1 MSTSPSN
8 NQQVDD
14 RIKPGADYERPSRNT
29 GEKKEILIK
38 DWVYY
43 LLLLNHYGIEDVL
56 FALFMITLPSLTPL
70 LQEPQYFNI
79 EKEDA
84 QKFNL
89 LFLTTYNVG
98 SMIGGVSNSFISRYT
113 RISWTRLVLRFVILT
128 SLVTSLVLDVRVLY
142 ASRVV
147 LGFCCGV
154 LQPNNMSE
162 AYKLSPNKYKH
173 IVGNFITMY
182 VTLGIVIGMLMTYL
196 AHSGAIT
203 WPVIFYVIMGIE
215 VAAILVNV
223 FYQKVDLSYT
233 ERLEAKDEK
242 TARSILD
249 RFLHKDTVDI
259 MVRNENDLIELRTVH
274 NNVQPFRTHWREF
287 LVALSVCF
295 VMVVSFCTSYS
306 PYIVTLTCKDIRS
319 VEEASEA
326 AYYSTIASIVEVFPK
341 LIQLIYPWL
350 LSRRKLNFFAGITS
364 VSCLWLIMALLYY
377 YEQWFA
383 NKVMIIVWFFFLG
396 MIIYPPYFSILTD
409 LLTEELLGAIFA
421 IGKIMEISYQAL
433 FAYVMKKAEDDKS
446 IYWKVAITL
455 SLFCA
460 VAATT
465 FGLFFFETNG
475 MTKVQIYNRLAK
487 NKPQRASEKK
497 WMVHDKLVQDE
508 NNFETQ

>member
-1 MSTSPSN
+1 MSTSPFN
-8 NQQVDD
+8 DQQGDD
-14 RIKPGADYERPSRNT
+14 RADPVDENKRPSRTT
-29 GEKKEILIK
+29 GDKKEVLIN

-43 LLLLNHYGIEDVL
+43 LLLLNHFGIEDVL
-56 FALFMITLPSLTPL
+56 FALFLITLPSLTPL

-79 EKEDA
+79 HKDDA

-89 LFLTTYNVG
+89 LFLTTYNIG
-98 SMIGGVSNSFISRYT
+98 SMVGGMSNSFISRYT
-113 RISWTRLVLRFVILT
+113 RISWTRLVLRFVILG
-128 SLVTSLVLDVRVLY
+128 SLVTSLILDVRVLY
-142 ASRVV
+142 VSRVV
-147 LGFCCGV
+147 QGFCCGV
-154 LQPNNMSE
+154 LQPNNLSE

-173 IVGNFITMY
+173 IVGNFITLY
-182 VTLGIVIGMLMTYL
+182 VTFGIIIGMLMTYL
-196 AHSGAIT
+196 AHSGVIT

-242 TARSILD
+242 KARNMLN
-249 RFLHKDTVDI
+249 RFLHKDTVDL
-259 MVRNENDLIELRTVH
+259 MVKNEKELIELRTVD
-274 NNVQPFRTHWREF
+274 NDIRPFRTHWREF

-295 VMVVSFCTSYS
+295 VMVVSFSTSYS
-306 PYIVTLTCKDIRS
+306 PYIVTLTCKNIRN

-341 LIQLIYPWL
+341 LAQIAYPWL

-364 VSCLWLIMALLYY
+364 VACLWLIMAVLYF
-377 YEQWFA
+377 YEQWLA
-383 NKVMIIVWFFFLG
+383 TKVMIIVWFFFLG

-409 LLTEELLGAIFA
+409 LLTEELLGAIFS

-433 FAYVMKKAEDDKS
+433 FAYVMKKAEEDQT
-446 IYWKVAITL
+446 IYWKVAVTL
-455 SLFCA
+455 ALFCA
-460 VAATT
+460 VAATA

-487 NKPQRASEKK
+487 KKPHRASEKNL
-497 WMVHDKLVQDE
+497 MIQDKLVRDE
-508 NNFETQ
+508 QEIISK